1 MKHLENYYRNLC
13 EQLQQQLAILEA
25 KMKDKKKNKK
35 IVKKGSKK
43 EKMADKDYDGDG
55 EVESS
60 KDEYFGSKDKAIK
73 KKMAEKKKVI
83 KEGREV
89 HGGIMN
95 YGGFP
100 RVLKENQ
107 AVTQVFQDSPD
118 DNQKN
123 VATLRNDQEVDLY
136 VKGGMGLR
144 YPSADY
150 AKLGH
155 EAYDLQTGQF
165 EAQRIG
171 DRATVT
177 DIGRK
182 RAALLKQMQAHP
194 HHATFMANAERHEND
209 VRGGN
214 YGE

>member
-13 EQLQQQLAILEA
+13 EQLQQQLNILEA
-25 KMKDKKKNKK
+25 KMNENKKAKNKDKKD
-35 IVKKGSKK
+35 SKK

-73 KKMAEKKKVI
+73 KKMAEKKKMI

-100 RVLKENQ
+100 RVLKENH
-107 AVTQVFQDSPD
+107 AVTQAMNDSPGD
-118 DNQKN
+118 GQTN

-150 AKLGH
+150 ARLGH
-155 EAYDLQTGQF
+155 QAYDLQTTQF
-165 EAQRIG
+165 EAQKKG
-171 DRATVT
+171 DRATVA
-177 DIGRK
+177 DIGRQ
-182 RAALLKQMQAHP
+182 RAAILKQMQTHP
-194 HHATFMANAERHEND
+194 HHETFMANAERHQND

>member
-13 EQLQQQLAILEA
+13 EQLQQQIAILEA
-25 KMKDKKKNKK
+25 KIKNKK
-35 IVKKGSKK
+35 KGKKDSKKGSKK

-55 EVESS
+55 EIESS
-60 KDEYFGSKDKAIK
+60 KEEYFGSKDKAIK
-73 KKMAEKKKVI
+73 KKMAEKKKMI

-100 RVLKENQ
+100 RVIKEN
-107 AVTQVFQDSPD
+107 AVTKDFQDSSED
-118 DNQKN
+118 GQVN
-123 VATLRNDQEVDLY
+123 VATQPNDQEVDLY

-150 AKLGH
+150 ARLGH
-155 EAYDLQTGQF
+155 QAYDLQTTQF
-165 EAQRIG
+165 EAQKKG
-171 DRATVT
+171 DRATVA
-177 DIGRK
+177 DIGRQ
-182 RAALLKQMQAHP
+182 RAAILKQMQAHP
-194 HHATFMANAERHEND
+194 HHETFMANAERHQND